1 MGEAVD
7 DDRQVFSGSS
17 IATFMRCAKQ
27 WEYAYV
33 YELKRPPSIRMVL
46 GTAAHAAAEVNYS
59 QKIESGTDLATS
71 DVLDVYSDAFDT
83 GIQDAEPDAEDIKE
97 PRGKAKDSGA
107 ATLTV
112 YHEQVAPP
120 IQPLF
125 VEHEGLIHVNDIPY
139 SYTIDLVDTNGRVRD
154 HKYTARRPQSS
165 ADYRLS
171 MIGYALAYRHETGQ
185 KETDV
190 VLDYMVRTKE
200 PYHWPVASDGPVP
213 DRAID
218 AFAGILGMINQA
230 IMEGIFLPT
239 GLTNHACS
247 WCGYRDICD
256 AYADTQ

>member
-1 MGEAVD
+1 MTAD
-7 DDRQVFSGSS
+7 KQVFSGSS

-46 GTAAHAAAEVNYS
+46 GTAAHAAAEVNYA
-59 QKIESGTDLATS
+59 QKIETATDLPTT
-71 DVLDVYSDAFDT
+71 DVLDVFSDAFDA
-83 GIQDAEPDAEDIKE
+83 GAMDATPDSEDEKE
-97 PRGKAKDSGA
+97 SRGQAKDSGIA
-107 ATLTV
+107 SLTV
-112 YHEQVAPP
+112 YHETVAPP

-154 HKYTARRPQSS
+154 HKYTKRKPQGSG
-165 ADYRLS
+165 DYRLS
-171 MIGYALAYRHETGQ
+171 MIGYALGYRHETGE
-185 KETDV
+185 KEADV

-200 PYHWPVASDGPVP
+200 PYHYPVASTGPVP
-213 DRAID
+213 DTAID
-218 AFAGILGMINQA
+218 SFAGILAMINQA
-230 IMEGIFLPT
+230 LQEGIFLPT

-256 AYADTQ
+256 AYAKF